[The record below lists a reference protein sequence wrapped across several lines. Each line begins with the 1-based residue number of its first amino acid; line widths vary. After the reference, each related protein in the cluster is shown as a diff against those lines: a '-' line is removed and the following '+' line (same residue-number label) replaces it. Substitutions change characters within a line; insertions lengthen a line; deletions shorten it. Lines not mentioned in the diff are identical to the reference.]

1 MLPTARNLWRKSC
14 LRCCL
19 RQEINHRNLD
29 GIRRKIIIFNE
40 NPDWKCA
47 RIPRF
52 WEGFYLWIAYGST
65 SKLESWTKSLTKMK
79 SEVWGLKSEGVT
91 FIILRKSFSVC
102 SVCSVDKNF
111 RAIRVRKF
119 RNLKENVLESQET
132 YRNVWLIFG
141 DVVSLQQKQ
150 KRLAEAERISEAPR
164 M

>member
-1 MLPTARNLWRKSC
+1 
-14 LRCCL
+14 
-19 RQEINHRNLD
+19 
-29 GIRRKIIIFNE
+29 
-40 NPDWKCA
+40 
-47 RIPRF
+47 
-52 WEGFYLWIAYGST
+52 
-65 SKLESWTKSLTKMK
+65 MK

-91 FIILRKSFSVC
+91 FIILRKSFSVY

>member
-1 MLPTARNLWRKSC
+1 MRSNTSLLGRVL
-14 LRCCL
+14 
-19 RQEINHRNLD
+19 
-29 GIRRKIIIFNE
+29 
-40 NPDWKCA
+40 
-47 RIPRF
+47 
-52 WEGFYLWIAYGST
+52 LWIAYGST

-79 SEVWGLKSEGVT
+79 SEVWCLKAEGVA

-141 DVVSLQQKQ
+141 DVVSLLSETKKAGRSRTHLGGAPNVAGDNSQVSNFNDLIPWVTPKTK
-150 KRLAEAERISEAPR
+150 KRSRLYSSLS
-164 M
+164 